1 MRQTAHP
8 TPQSTFG
15 SPPALT
21 PLRPLILPVR
31 ALLHAPLRDWPIVL
45 FGVADGALL
54 LMLAYGISAALGIVR
69 QVLFNAQ
76 FGLSDLAGAYYAAF
90 RLPETIGLL
99 VAGGTLTNALIPVL
113 LRVSARDGE
122 HAAIRL
128 LNLTLTALL
137 ALIVPICIAA
147 AIAAPAFVRGLL
159 APGLSPAAQDL
170 TVALTR
176 IMLLEVLLVVSEAV
190 LVALLTSRGQFF
202 LPALAIVFRNTTL
215 IGGILLAA
223 AVPGVGIYGPTL
235 GAVLDAL
242 LQLLILAPGLRR
254 RGYRPQL
261 AWEPGSRDLRAV
273 FRLLGPSAASSL
285 VNYGGKIADTAFATI
300 AGRAA
305 ALGAVLNAELLIGLP
320 VRLLGIAVGQAAL
333 PRLANLALSAE
344 PARARRTLS
353 AALAL
358 ACAGAALAAAAL
370 IALGRPLI
378 RLLYERGQFDAAAG
392 DLTYAMLTAYSL
404 GLPAY
409 VATELLSRALVARAD
424 TRTPLAINTIQ
435 LVVRIALI
443 VALLGPLGALAIPT
457 AFAVSSAL
465 EAGLLG
471 IVVFRSSG
479 RR

>member
-1 MRQTAHP
+1 MALP
-8 TPQSTFG
+8 TPAPTLLR
-15 SPPALT
+15 PRELN
-21 PLRPLILPVR
+21 PLRPPILPVR
-31 ALLHAPLRDWPIVL
+31 ALLHAPLRDWPIVS

-54 LMLAYGISAALGIVR
+54 YMLAYGISAVLGIVR

-76 FGLSDLAGAYYAAF
+76 FGLGETAGAYYAAF

-122 HAAIRL
+122 QSALRL
-128 LNLTLTALL
+128 LNLTLTAML
-137 ALIVPICIAA
+137 ALIVPIGIAA
-147 AIAAPAFVRGLL
+147 AALAPAFVRGLL

-202 LPALAIVFRNTTL
+202 LPALAIIFRNTTL

-242 LQLLILAPGLRR
+242 LQLAILVPGLRR

-261 AWEPGSRDLRAV
+261 VWAPGDRDLRTV

-300 AGRAA
+300 AGQAA

-333 PRLANLALSAE
+333 PRLAALGLSAE
-344 PARARRTLS
+344 PARARRTLA
-353 AALAL
+353 AALAI
-358 ACAGAALAAAAL
+358 ACGGAALAAAAL

-392 DLTYAMLTAYSL
+392 DLTYAMLAAYSL

-424 TRTPLAINTIQ
+424 TRTPLIVNVAQ
-435 LVVRIALI
+435 LAARIALI
-443 VALLGPLGALAIPT
+443 VALIGPLGALAIPV
-457 AFAVSSAL
+457 AFAVSSTL

-471 IVVFRSSG
+471 AVAFRRSG
-479 RR
+479 LP

>member
-1 MRQTAHP
+1 MSP
-8 TPQSTFG
+8 TTGADPPTI
-15 SPPALT
+15 PPALN
-21 PLRPLILPVR
+21 PLRPLLLPVR
-31 ALLHAPLRDWPIVL
+31 ALLHAPLRDWPIVS

-54 LMLAYGISAALGIVR
+54 FMLAFGASAILGIVR

-76 FGLSDLAGAYYAAF
+76 FGLSDAAGAYYAAF

-122 HAAIRL
+122 PSALRL
-128 LNLTLTALL
+128 LNLTLTAVL
-137 ALIVPICIAA
+137 ALIVPLCIAA
-147 AIAAPAFVRGLL
+147 ALLAPAFVRGLL
-159 APGLSPAAQDL
+159 APGLSPAAQVL
-170 TVALTR
+170 TVGLTR

-223 AVPGVGIYGPTL
+223 AVPGVGIYGPTV

-242 LQLLILAPGLRR
+242 LQLAILVPGLRR

-261 AWEPGSRDLRAV
+261 VWEPHNRDLRTLL
-273 FRLLGPSAASSL
+273 RLLGPSAASSL
-285 VNYGGKIADTAFATI
+285 VNYGGKIADTAFASI
-300 AGRAA
+300 AGQAA
-305 ALGAVLNAELLIGLP
+305 ALGAILNAELLIGLP

-333 PRLANLALSAE
+333 PRLADLTLGAE
-344 PARARRTLS
+344 PARARRTLT
-353 AALAL
+353 ATLAF
-358 ACAGAALAAAAL
+358 ACGGATLAAAAL
-370 IALGRPLI
+370 ITLGRPLI

-392 DLTYAMLTAYSL
+392 DLTFTMLVAYSL

-424 TRTPLAINTIQ
+424 TRTPLIVNIVQLAI
-435 LVVRIALI
+435 RIALI

-457 AFAVSSAL
+457 AFAISSAL
-465 EAGLLG
+465 EAGALG
-471 IVVFRSSG
+471 VAAYG
-479 RR
+479 RLTADF